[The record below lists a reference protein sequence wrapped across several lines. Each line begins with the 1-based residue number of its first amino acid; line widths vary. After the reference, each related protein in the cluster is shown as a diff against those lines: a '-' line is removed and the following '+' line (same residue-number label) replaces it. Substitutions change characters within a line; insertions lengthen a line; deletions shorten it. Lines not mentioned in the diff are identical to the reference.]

1 MPFSSVTTDYC
12 SMHTS
17 ESRIIRAFCRE
28 RKCAGT
34 IGTVL
39 VPWAGHFHA
48 KISPYFSHK
57 IYGIIFF
64 QTTPG
69 NCYGLK
75 LPRY

>member
-48 KISPYFSHK
+48 KISIYFSQK
-57 IYGIIFF
+57 NIRNQFF
-64 QTTPG
+64 FKQHPETVMV
-69 NCYGLK
+69 
-75 LPRY
+75 